1 MSGGSKSSTRR
12 GPRLGPGT
20 PSPVSPRGQE
30 GQGGVEG
37 LGGSADPCNLRYD
50 TDLTGVRAPAVVT
63 VRERDV
69 LDVTLHREDPFETA
83 VCRTRPAA
91 DIVGS
96 LAGMEGL
103 DQLLGCLR
111 AGHLYEARVIEVDRT
126 RCRVLVERVTR

>member
-1 MSGGSKSSTRR
+1 MTQQPMPGGRT
-12 GPRLGPGT
+12 GEVGGGGPG
-20 PSPVSPRGQE
+20 
-30 GQGGVEG
+30 GG
-37 LGGSADPCNLRYD
+37 GGPDPCDLRYD
-50 TDLTGVRAPAVVT
+50 TDLTGVRAPVLAV

-69 LDVTLHREDPFETA
+69 LDVTLHREGPFETA
-83 VCRTRPAA
+83 VCRTRMAA

-111 AGHLYEARVIEVDRT
+111 AGHRYEAKVIEVDRT

>member
-20 PSPVSPRGQE
+20 PSPAPRTGQA
-30 GQGGVEG
+30 GQGGA
-37 LGGSADPCNLRYD
+37 GGGGGADPCDLRYD
-50 TDLTGVRAPAVVT
+50 TDLTGVRAPAAAT

-69 LDVTLHREDPFETA
+69 LDVALHREGPFETA
-83 VCRTRPAA
+83 VCSTRTAA
-91 DIVGS
+91 EIVGS

-111 AGHLYEARVIEVDRT
+111 AGHRYEALVVEVDRT
-126 RCRVLVERVTR
+126 RCRVLVEPVAR